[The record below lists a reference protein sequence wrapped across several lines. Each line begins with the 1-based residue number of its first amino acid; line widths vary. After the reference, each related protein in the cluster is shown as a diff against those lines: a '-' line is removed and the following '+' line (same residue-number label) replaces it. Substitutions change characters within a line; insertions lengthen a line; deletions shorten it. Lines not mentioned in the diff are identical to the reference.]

1 MSSIFMEAQA
11 ETILEAA
18 KAVAAKN
25 PAATLGP
32 KVFIS
37 AVHDELD
44 NRMGVEKFRQ
54 LLLELNRQRL
64 ITLTR
69 ADMAYALDQRYV
81 QASEFSH
88 MNSQFHF
95 IRID

>member
-1 MSSIFMEAQA
+1 MSDIMMEAQA
-11 ETILEAA
+11 ETILSAA

-25 PAATLGP
+25 SEATLGP

-37 AVHDELD
+37 AVLDEMD
-44 NRMGVEKFRQ
+44 NRVSMEKFRE
-54 LLLELNRQRL
+54 LLVELNRMML
-64 ITLTR
+64 ITLSR
-69 ADMAYALDQRYV
+69 ADMAYALNQTYV
-81 QASEFSH
+81 RASEFEH